1 MKQKKKILLD
11 NDSIQKLL
19 NVSENIHNIA
29 DIDILLGKILFELR
43 KFTNAEGGTIF
54 LMEDEKLKIKY
65 IQNDF
70 LFKNDHSAKYKYQ
83 DKVVELNKQSI
94 AGSCAL
100 NGKIIMIKDV
110 YNIKEECDCGFNKTF
125 DEMTGYRTKSVLA
138 IPLKTMRN
146 KIIGVI
152 QLINARDKKNKIIP
166 FSEKDKLYATYFAND
181 ASVAIEKA
189 QITRSMILKM
199 LKMVEYRDPKE
210 TGGHVNRIGAYAVEI
225 YNEWARK
232 REMPEELIKRF
243 NDKLK
248 IAAMLHDVGKIGVS
262 DKILKKPGKLTDEEL
277 KIMKMH
283 TIYGFR
289 LFAESEFELEQMV
302 AEVALNHHEKWDGSG
317 YPGKIDNINEIEY
330 VENKQGKKENEIP
343 LTARIVAL
351 ADVYDALISKRIY
364 KEGWE
369 EEKVLDYIKQ
379 NSGKHFCPEIVECFF
394 SIYETIKIIKEKF
407 KEQENKN

>member
-1 MKQKKKILLD
+1 
-11 NDSIQKLL
+11 
-19 NVSENIHNIA
+19 
-29 DIDILLGKILFELR
+29 
-43 KFTNAEGGTIF
+43 
-54 LMEDEKLKIKY
+54 MEDEKLKIKY

-70 LFKNDHSAKYKYQ
+70 LFKNDHSAKYKYL

-94 AGSCAL
+94 AGSWAL

-225 YNEWARK
+225 YNEWGRK

-330 VENKQGKKENEIP
+330 VENKHGKKENEIP

-369 EEKVLDYIKQ
+369 EEKVLNYIKQ
-379 NSGKHFCPEIVECFF
+379 NSGKHFSPEVVDCFF
-394 SIYETIKIIKEKF
+394 SIYGTIKIIKDKF
-407 KEQENKN
+407 NEENKN

>member
-1 MKQKKKILLD
+1 MKKTKKILLN

-29 DIDILLGKILFELR
+29 DIDILLDKILFELR

-54 LMEDEKLKIKY
+54 LMEDDKLKIKY

-70 LFKNDHSAKYKYQ
+70 LFKNDRSAKYKYL
-83 DKVVELNKQSI
+83 DKVIPINKESI

-110 YNIKEECDCGFNKTF
+110 YNIKEDCNCGFNKSF

-138 IPLKTMRN
+138 IPLKSLKN

-152 QLINARDKKNKIIP
+152 QLINARNKKNKIIP
-166 FSEKDKLYATYFAND
+166 FTEKDELYATYFAND

-210 TGGHVNRIGAYAVEI
+210 TGGHVNRIGAYTIEI

-232 REMPEELIKRF
+232 REIPEELIKRF

-262 DKILKKPGKLTDEEL
+262 DKIWIT
-277 KIMKMH
+277 
-283 TIYGFR
+283 
-289 LFAESEFELEQMV
+289 
-302 AEVALNHHEKWDGSG
+302 
-317 YPGKIDNINEIEY
+317 
-330 VENKQGKKENEIP
+330 
-343 LTARIVAL
+343 
-351 ADVYDALISKRIY
+351 
-364 KEGWE
+364 
-369 EEKVLDYIKQ
+369 
-379 NSGKHFCPEIVECFF
+379 C
-394 SIYETIKIIKEKF
+394 
-407 KEQENKN
+407 